1 MSRLFPPLLLF
12 ILLLSCRKEETT
24 SYVPEGYRGWKQT
37 TNVVLDYPIP
47 GHENH
52 WRRIYINSTGE
63 GVTSETREG
72 RGYDA
77 YPEGTIIVKEIYPGQ
92 EPKENDTPVGLAVM
106 IKDTDNYLARGGWVW
121 VDHDVA
127 TGKEKVIDYEFC
139 FDCHANA
146 NEGHPYGDKNP
157 DNEYRDYVFF
167 PYRGP

>member
-77 YPEGTIIVKEIYPGQ
+77 YPVGTIIVKEI
-92 EPKENDTPVGLAVM
+92 
-106 IKDTDNYLARGGWVW
+106 
-121 VDHDVA
+121 
-127 TGKEKVIDYEFC
+127 
-139 FDCHANA
+139 
-146 NEGHPYGDKNP
+146 
-157 DNEYRDYVFF
+157 
-167 PYRGP
+167 